1 MAVSRGGR
9 RTKAAI
15 ATPKGTAKDTD
26 NKGNAGQLEGTMAEQ
41 TTNGDTKAGKME
53 LAQKPEAK
61 SAPAKHEIQ
70 LSKAGQVADRF
81 VAPDDMEIAETYSE
95 AGIRPIG
102 VSHLEV
108 FGTILNGRP
117 ISASHLHVM
126 EYAPGQRPVFAN
138 EVSYREDL
146 TLPGGRPVITSD
158 PHLMEASSLPGGRP
172 IASNAIDDSE
182 NLMGFL
188 D

>member
-1 MAVSRGGR
+1 
-9 RTKAAI
+9 
-15 ATPKGTAKDTD
+15 
-26 NKGNAGQLEGTMAEQ
+26 MAEN
-41 TTNGDTKAGKME
+41 TANGDTKAGKME

-61 SAPAKHEIQ
+61 STPAKTEIQ
-70 LSKAGQVADRF
+70 LSKAGRITDRP

-117 ISASHLHVM
+117 IAASHLQVLD
-126 EYAPGQRPVFAN
+126 YAPGQRPVFAN
-138 EVSYREDL
+138 EVTYREDL
-146 TLPGGRPVITSD
+146 TLPGGRPVVTSD
-158 PHLMEASSLPGGRP
+158 PSLMETSLLPGGRP